1 MRIFFDQ
8 MESGLILFY
17 RVFLVVVTIGV
28 VVFGGFLIRY
38 VPDNFAVLCV
48 ILGLL
53 AFIAWVVGQFVSL
66 TRRQR
71 LQSFSGIK
79 FTKTEDGPVQKF
91 TFSIGPEGTQ
101 PGGAS
106 PAPADSNTLTFSKS
120 FSFGTSSVPKESR
133 PSPAQIEQAERW
145 QREGRDWDSIC
156 GWTNPHY
163 AGWESA
169 EKQVYKALLQAL
181 VAAHRVDRGGV

>member
-1 MRIFFDQ
+1 MRMFFDQ

-17 RVFLVVVTIGV
+17 RVFLVIVTIAV
-28 VVFGGFLIRY
+28 VALAAFMIRY
-38 VPDNFAVLCV
+38 VEDSLLVFCV
-48 ILGLL
+48 IIGLL
-53 AFIAWVVGQFVSL
+53 AFFGWVVGEFVSL
-66 TRRQR
+66 ARRQR
-71 LQSFSGIK
+71 LASFPGVK
-79 FTKTEDGPVQKF
+79 FTKTQDGPVQTFKF
-91 TFSIGPEGTQ
+91 SMGPETTQ
-101 PGGAS
+101 PSAAAPS
-106 PAPADSNTLTFSKS
+106 PADSNSVTFSKS

-163 AGWESA
+163 AGWEPA